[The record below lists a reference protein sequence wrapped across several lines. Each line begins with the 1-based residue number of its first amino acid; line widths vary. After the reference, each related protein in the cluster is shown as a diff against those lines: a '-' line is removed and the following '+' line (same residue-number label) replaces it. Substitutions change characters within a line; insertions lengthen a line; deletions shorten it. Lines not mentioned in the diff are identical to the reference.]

1 VGQPPNLLHQK
12 RLEQRQYLAAM
23 AKQLHFKE
31 AALAAKEQA
40 SAEEEGDMQAMMFAL
55 LQDQH
60 KLQIEA
66 MATVNKAMMDVM
78 MEQMNAILLAAAG
91 V

>member
-1 VGQPPNLLHQK
+1 
-12 RLEQRQYLAAM
+12 
-23 AKQLHFKE
+23 
-31 AALAAKEQA
+31 
-40 SAEEEGDMQAMMFAL
+40 MMFAL